1 MRRYEGGSRNGV
13 IVLAQHREVFDP
25 ESGGA
30 YSIKKYSSEK
40 AVEEDGSWHHEKITL
55 LPLNRDYEPIEI
67 DGNEDG
73 AFKVVA
79 VLKGVL

>member
-1 MRRYEGGSRNGV
+1 M
-13 IVLAQHREVFDP
+13 IVLAQHREFFDP

-30 YSIKKYSSEK
+30 YSIKRYSSEK

-55 LPLNRDYEPIEI
+55 LPLNREYEPIEI